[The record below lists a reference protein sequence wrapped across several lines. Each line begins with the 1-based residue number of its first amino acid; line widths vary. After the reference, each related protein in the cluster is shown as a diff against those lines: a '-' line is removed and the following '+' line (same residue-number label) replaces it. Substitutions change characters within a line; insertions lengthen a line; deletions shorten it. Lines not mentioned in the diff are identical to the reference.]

1 VCGVVFKETK
11 LIMKKILSI
20 AASAAVLTVA
30 AQLPSQAQSKDSY
43 IGPTILFGSG
53 DTVFGANGKF
63 GIAESISIRPIIAFG
78 SGATAFGASATYDFN
93 LPGQSSTK
101 FEPFAGIGFLTATG
115 AGGSGIAYAQL
126 GTDFGVS
133 DNIVLN
139 ADLKIPLSGGGT
151 FFGIGAGFKF

>member
-1 VCGVVFKETK
+1 
-11 LIMKKILSI
+11 MKKILSI
-20 AASAAVLTVA
+20 VASAAVISVA
-30 AQLPSQAQSKDSY
+30 SQLPSQAQSKDSY

-53 DTVFGANGKF
+53 SSIFGANGKF
-63 GIAESISIRPIIAFG
+63 GIAENISVRPIIAFA
-78 SGATAFGASATYDFN
+78 SGTTAFGASATYDFN

-115 AGGSGIAYAQL
+115 AGGSGIAYAQI
-126 GTDFGVS
+126 GTDFAVS

-139 ADLKIPLSGGGT
+139 GDLKIPLSGGGT

>member
-1 VCGVVFKETK
+1 
-11 LIMKKILSI
+11 MKKILSI
-20 AASAAVLTVA
+20 AVSAAALTVA

-43 IGPTILFGSG
+43 IGPTILFGGGSSILG
-53 DTVFGANGKF
+53 VNGKF
-63 GIAESISIRPIIAFG
+63 GVAESVSIRPVIGFA
-78 SGATAFGASATYDFN
+78 SGTTLFGASATYDFN

-101 FEPFAGIGFLTATG
+101 FEPFAGIGFLSATG